1 VGDRLGVLQGIICE
15 SPVILSEKNPAD
27 GLYLLR
33 PLIVMSCCNS
43 AAKKFDVV
51 VRFLVVKFGVCFVI
65 FFEVGVPMEKTS
77 GDCTGVKN

>member
-1 VGDRLGVLQGIICE
+1 MGDRLGVLQGIFCE

-27 GLYLLR
+27 GLYLL
-33 PLIVMSCCNS
+33 IMSCCNS

-77 GDCTGVKN
+77 GDCTGF